1 MNTEIKFI
9 VVNKY
14 YVRIGEVTLERI
26 AEDFIV
32 YTKDS
37 ISKLKNNSKF
47 LAIVDEK
54 IYDMYYEYG
63 EDEEDWEEF
72 QDSMGIIE
80 IDNWKEEYEN
90 YTSEILYDER

>member
-1 MNTEIKFI
+1 M
-9 VVNKY
+9 NKY
-14 YVRIGEVTLERI
+14 YVRIGEITLERI
-26 AEDFIV
+26 SEDFIV

-37 ISKLKNNSKF
+37 INKLKNNSLF
-47 LAIVDEK
+47 LSIVDEK

-80 IDNWKEEYEN
+80 IDNWKEEYED

>member
-1 MNTEIKFI
+1 M
-9 VVNKY
+9 NKY
-14 YVRIGEVTLERI
+14 YVRIGEITLERI
-26 AEDFIV
+26 SEDFIV
-32 YTKDS
+32 YTKDT

-54 IYDMYYEYG
+54 IYDMYYDYG
-63 EDEEDWEEF
+63 EDDEDWEEF

-90 YTSEILYDER
+90 YTYEILYDER